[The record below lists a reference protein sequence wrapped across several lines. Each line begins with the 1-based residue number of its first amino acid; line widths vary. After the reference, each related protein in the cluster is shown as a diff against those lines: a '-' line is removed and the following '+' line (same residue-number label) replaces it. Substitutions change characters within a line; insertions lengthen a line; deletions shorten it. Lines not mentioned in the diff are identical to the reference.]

1 MDMDALDI
9 PRLRG
14 VTHAYAFWLRAGR
27 GASR

>member
-14 VTHAYAFWLRAGR
+14 VTHAYAFWLALVAALR
-27 GASR
+27 